1 MVDYISSPVAFFF
14 CLTTPI
20 IAVPSDRTWYLI
32 ESALALNEAL
42 GKDFSFSKAAILNK
56 GISLGSKSYFPN
68 SKVID

>member
-1 MVDYISSPVAFFF
+1 M
-14 CLTTPI
+14 
-20 IAVPSDRTWYLI
+20 AVPSDRTWYLI

-56 GISLGSKSYFPN
+56 GISLGSKFLNPK